1 MTHAS
6 ISSRVEGNHRFGTR
20 NKTMVENISALGLV
34 SIPRG
39 SFYLVAEFLGL
50 VVLLGAV
57 YAAAFLALEW
67 SSFVTNN

>member
-1 MTHAS
+1 
-6 ISSRVEGNHRFGTR
+6 
-20 NKTMVENISALGLV
+20 MVENISALGLV